1 MTDVKTILKQVKK
14 ISKPQFKF
22 MLDFFIALSAF
33 WGRATMKNLS
43 RFGAGST
50 RRIARWSRKSFDFVE
65 FNRLA
70 LEHAGVFK
78 NTVVAA
84 IDCSFVKKSG
94 QSTWGLAKFY
104 NGSASRA
111 ERGLEAS
118 ALAFLDVDEK
128 TAYAL
133 DVQQTPAKLP
143 EGQTRVDFYVSQVT
157 ALAEVIKRDTRY
169 VVADGF
175 YAKQKVADGFTSVG
189 LHLISK
195 LRKDANLRYLYNAP
209 VRSGPGR
216 PKTYDGKVD
225 FANLSRM
232 EQLEA
237 SKEGEKWFTAL
248 VNHKGLKRN
257 LRIVVIVRK
266 NKGKES
272 YRILFS
278 TDTEINPSLIV
289 EWYAARFQ
297 IEFIFRDGKEF
308 TGFGEAQVRDE
319 KGLSFFLNTSLSSLN
334 LLRLE
339 DRKLKGSGPRV
350 ISIDNWKRRKHNEM
364 LLTRISEELG
374 FSLKRIKSHPN
385 YQKVCNFGLK
395 AA

>member
-1 MTDVKTILKQVKK
+1 MTYVETILKQVQK

-22 MLDFFIALSAF
+22 MLAFFIALSSF
-33 WGRATMKNLS
+33 WGQATMRNLS
-43 RFGAGST
+43 RFGAGSAH
-50 RRIARWSRKSFDFVE
+50 RIARWSRKPFNFVE

-70 LEHAGVFK
+70 LEHAGIFK
-78 NTVVAA
+78 NTVIAA

-94 QSTWGLAKFY
+94 KHTWGLAKFY

-133 DVQQTPAKLP
+133 DIQQTPAKLP
-143 EGQTRVDFYVSQVT
+143 EGQSRVDFYVSQVT
-157 ALAEVIKRDTRY
+157 ALAKVIKRYTRY

-175 YAKQKVADGFTSVG
+175 YAKQKVTEGFTSVG

-195 LRKDANLRYLYNAP
+195 LRKDANLRYLYQGP
-209 VRSGPGR
+209 TRSGPGR

-225 FANLSRM
+225 FADLNRM
-232 EQLEA
+232 EQLEC
-237 SKEGEKWFTAL
+237 SKEGEEWFTAV
-248 VNHKGLKRN
+248 VNHKRLKRN
-257 LRIVVIVRK
+257 LRIVVMVRQ
-266 NKGKES
+266 NKGKQS
-272 YRILFS
+272 HRILFS
-278 TDTEINPSLIV
+278 TDMEIYPYQIV

-297 IEFIFRDGKEF
+297 IEFIFRDSKQF

-319 KGLSFFLNTSLSSLN
+319 KGLSFFLNASLSSLN

-339 DRKLKGSGPRV
+339 DRKHQGAGPRV
-350 ISIDNWKRRKHNEM
+350 ISINNWKRRKHNEM

-374 FSLKRIKSHPN
+374 LSLKRMKSHPN
-385 YQKVCNFGLK
+385 YQKVCDFGLR